1 MESGTRGGGIKSKAS
16 GLGSNLL
23 LLIFSLSAIFCQIHT
38 ENEEDPE
45 EDLSEAET
53 PKLKKKKKPK
63 KPRDPKIPK
72 SKRQKKEVSG

>member
-1 MESGTRGGGIKSKAS
+1 VGTEDLNHLHWALTCAVALFPACLCLPIYV
-16 GLGSNLL
+16 
-23 LLIFSLSAIFCQIHT
+23 
-38 ENEEDPE
+38 ENEEDPD